1 MSSEEDFSVVT
12 IQSSPEDQP
21 QVPATI
27 GDCLELVDL
36 TVSQQQM
43 MFAAFDS
50 SRPGQENRAEK
61 LHLEEA
67 RLNQLR
73 QEEDELLKKIQS
85 VKAALS
91 EEESLMDRLN
101 QQEDVLSRLPQRDI
115 YLGLLTASSRDAPA
129 WDIKSRVVYP
139 MDGGTALIT
148 FDEDAVAKQ
157 ILKMKKHIVLLEC
170 GHRITVEAQPVQLVV
185 PKQVE
190 MDSVICSRRIL
201 VSNLP
206 QMEAES
212 LVDKLGFHFSKKANG
227 GGEVENCWLDK
238 DSGTVVIL
246 FSEEGIVDA
255 LVHKEFHNIGVHKA
269 THTVRVGPFIS
280 GQMSRLEAKVQAC
293 SRTVL
298 LTGIPDV
305 LDQDTLQDILAVHF
319 QKGSNGGGE
328 ILQCLY
334 NPVGQCTSAIFT
346 G

>member
-1 MSSEEDFSVVT
+1 MT
-12 IQSSPEDQP
+12 
-21 QVPATI
+21 
-27 GDCLELVDL
+27 
-36 TVSQQQM
+36 
-43 MFAAFDS
+43 FAAFGS
-50 SRPGQENRAEK
+50 SRPSQEDRAEK

-85 VKAALS
+85 VTAALS

-115 YLGLLTASSRDAPA
+115 YLGLLTASSRNAPA

-157 ILKMKKHIVLLEC
+157 ILKMKKHIVKLEC

-201 VSNLP
+201 VSDLP

-227 GGEVENCWLDK
+227 GGEVESCWLDK

-255 LVHKEFHNIGVHKA
+255 LVLKEFHNIEVHKA
-269 THTVRVGPFIS
+269 THKVRVGPFIN
-280 GQMSRLEAKVQAC
+280 GQMSRLEAC

-298 LTGIPDV
+298 LTGILDV

-328 ILQCLY
+328 ILQCVY